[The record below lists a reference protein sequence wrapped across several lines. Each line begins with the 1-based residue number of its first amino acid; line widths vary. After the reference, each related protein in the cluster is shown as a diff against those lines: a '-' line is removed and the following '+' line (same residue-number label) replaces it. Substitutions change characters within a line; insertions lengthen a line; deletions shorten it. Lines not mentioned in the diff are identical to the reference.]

1 MAEDETS
8 KMKFSIAE
16 QVADASELTPLR
28 RGDILLTGAGA
39 VVSDRCLAVCQG
51 SLGPL
56 ALGDHVEGLLE
67 GLDGKY
73 TVSTTLVAK
82 PKKKASAL

>member
-1 MAEDETS
+1 MVRKTVAEDETS

-39 VVSDRCLAVCQG
+39 VG
-51 SLGPL
+51 
-56 ALGDHVEGLLE
+56 
-67 GLDGKY
+67 
-73 TVSTTLVAK
+73 
-82 PKKKASAL
+82 